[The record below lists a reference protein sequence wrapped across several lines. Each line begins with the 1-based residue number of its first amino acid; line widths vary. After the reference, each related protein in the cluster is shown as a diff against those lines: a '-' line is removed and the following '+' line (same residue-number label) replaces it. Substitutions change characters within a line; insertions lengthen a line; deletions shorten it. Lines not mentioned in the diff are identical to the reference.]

1 MSKLL
6 HPRFLGLFLIF
17 LFTSSPNYAQE
28 VIHCWDF
35 NSPTGITGDQ
45 FPSNPEVNTNNR
57 VTGDGSI
64 THNFLDATTQ
74 SFGGSILNS
83 CGTSPG
89 QAFVVRGGAGASAG
103 NGNNGNHIDLNFS
116 TEGFENIILSFWTRR
131 TGSGFTNNQIE
142 YSIDNGL
149 TFSTFPGG
157 SYFPIDNSV
166 GTLESFQV
174 PSFLEELNDRP
185 NLIIRIVFNGATAAS
200 GNNRIDN
207 LKLEGTPINSNDE
220 DSVVIIPDT
229 QVPSKTVTALDFA
242 NQAESIFS
250 FDIQDLGTSDALPTN
265 VTRMQFLEG
274 PNNTVN
280 WSTAINSLVLRDELG
295 NEITGNFSVSG
306 GEIIFEPTT
315 PLSIADGA
323 SKNFTLEAILNSTGI
338 TDGSVIQL
346 LVSEVDADF
355 EADVLGSQF
364 TNIFPAEILGNEITI
379 DVVATDIAFLQ
390 QPTDVNLFAI
400 MQPDVEVEFIDVNG
414 NRDTDVADAV
424 DITSSGDLV
433 DEPISINATAGVATF
448 PSLIHSTS
456 GIDFV
461 LTATTADPFS
471 VVSDFFDVIANDET
485 SEVVASGSQVG
496 VSTIVAANS
505 TVTPTPVFNFDISDL
520 GSGDNLPTEVN
531 QMRFVGGTNNTA
543 DWSTTFSQ
551 IIINN
556 NSGTEV
562 NGIYAVTENEIIFTP
577 DSPVIVGD
585 GVTESFSVEIILNTT
600 GIIDNRVIQFQ
611 VDGTDSG
618 FEAEFT
624 GSLFNTSFTNGNVTG
639 NEITI
644 DVIASEIVFIQQ
656 PTDVEVNAFI
666 NPAVQV
672 GYVDENGNVD
682 ASITTDISLTSSDAN
697 LVDPIN
703 PVPAVAGISTFPN
716 IGYTAEA
723 TGVILTAETTE
734 PTINPSTLDSNPFDV
749 GTPVIAIQD
758 FDGTQPEWL
767 YSTSVPTFDNGWGNG
782 FFGVINSA
790 DASPLA
796 SGSFV
801 NNIFGENDLNDNNG
815 DGTTGFAS
823 LDFVTV
829 DISGYSDVNFSF
841 DWEVVG
847 YNVSSDRVEYE
858 IFFDG
863 VSQGRNVLFEGGVDG
878 IEDASDT
885 FTLSVPDT
893 VSEVAFSYFIQNDGL
908 TGYSGLDN
916 VKLTGNSNARD
927 TDIIAPIAGQIPAGT
942 FIADLNDDL
951 ANAVEVFSFEVVD
964 SGNFDELPTNITR
977 LRFVPGALNTA
988 NWEDVIQGIS
998 ISDGTTTLDQGNQT
1012 LTITPTEILLD
1023 IDADPDTM
1031 FSVDDA
1037 SSKTYTISIFL
1048 NQSGII
1054 DQELIQFAIAE
1065 GNENQLASSDGSL
1078 FSNAIN
1084 AFEGSEFLIDVIG
1097 NGLEFI
1103 VQPTTTVL
1111 GENMTP
1117 AVRVANT
1124 DTNGNLDLD
1133 SVGAEVV
1140 IESTGSLDG
1149 EPITQS
1155 ITSPEGYAN
1164 FNTLQHSALGFDL
1177 TLSANASGFTEIVSD
1192 EFDIIFE
1199 TDLLISEVASPG
1211 INPDAQFVELFNMS
1225 VETLD
1230 FSQRVYYLHNATTGN
1245 SIQLSGSILPKSYY
1259 IISFADATTFSGIY
1273 NGVTPDLV
1281 SADVVTS
1288 EGVNAYFIS
1297 VFNTEGSLI
1306 DIHGTI
1312 DNNDGKPSWEY
1323 TAGRF
1328 YRNIPSVRN
1337 SNPVYDEA
1345 GEWIKETGITE
1356 LDPTPGVGDNDFVYS
1371 NDTDGWIP
1379 VGIGESPEGS
1389 SGGLNDDKSIFV
1401 ENGTVTLLEDN
1412 LISDVVVRAGATLIL
1427 NKAITLNGDF
1437 ANFGKVIFRSV
1448 EKETAALGPFD
1459 GNNRSLV
1466 GTDFEIH
1473 RFIPANNRAFRY
1485 LSSPVITTT
1494 SINDNWQEGVNNTGT
1509 VDVNPANNINPNPGF
1524 GTHITG
1530 SETGQ
1535 NGFDATLTGNP
1546 SMFRWNAANQEW
1558 VNVPNTDSETFAAGS
1573 AYSIL
1578 IRGDRSTNLNSNSAV
1593 GPSATLRTTGRL
1605 VVGSRGVQNVSTSVG
1620 GFSLVGNPY
1629 QAKVNMQTLLGS
1641 GNSSG
1646 VSSQFV
1652 YIYDPTLGSFG
1663 GYATVDFSDGT
1674 TTPSSSGAN
1683 QFLEPNQAF
1692 FVETV
1697 SAAASPA
1704 IVFRESYKSTDV
1716 DNNTTFGVPEDLTNL
1731 NINLFAENINAP
1743 IDALKVKFRADGNNA
1758 KDTLD
1763 ATKVWNYE
1771 ESFAIDRHP
1780 NYMSIESR
1788 AMPTAQDSVPFY
1800 FGNATRSNYRFEIEP
1815 ENFTGTKAYLYDR
1828 YLETSTELSSDVT
1841 TSVSF
1846 ELDNSIPASKATDR
1860 FVIKFE
1866 EVSLSDDDFELN
1878 SSLVVYPN
1886 PVRGE
1891 RFSISH
1897 QQAFSGSEVDLKLF
1911 DLQGRLVMDQKI
1923 DNAPTVEVNIGSN
1936 LSSGVYI
1943 LKLSDGTASQSV
1955 KLIVE

>member
-1 MSKLL
+1 MNKLL
-6 HPRFLGLFLIF
+6 RPRFISFLIIL
-17 LFTSSPNYAQE
+17 LFSAQLIHAQE
-28 VIHCWDF
+28 VIHCWNF
-35 NSPTGITGDQ
+35 NSPTETTGNR
-45 FPSNPEVNTNNR
+45 FPSPVNVTNR
-57 VTGDGSI
+57 IIGDGTI
-64 THNFLDATTQ
+64 THDLEPATTQ
-74 SFGGSILNS
+74 SVVGSTQNACLGS
-83 CGTSPG
+83 
-89 QAFVVRGGAGASAG
+89 GAGSAFTVRAAATLS
-103 NGNNGNHIDLNFS
+103 NNNKNIDFNFS
-116 TEGFENIILSFWTRR
+116 TEGFENIVLSFWTRR
-131 TGSGFTNNQIE
+131 STTGFNDNQVQYSTDGGDNFNDLVGGNYNPTSDSGGEIK
-142 YSIDNGL
+142 
-149 TFSTFPGG
+149 TFNLS
-157 SYFPIDNSV
+157 NSLPDV
-166 GTLESFQV
+166 
-174 PSFLEELNDRP
+174 NDEAQ
-185 NLIIRIVFNGATAAS
+185 LVIRININGASNAA
-200 GNNRIDN
+200 GNNLIDN

-229 QVPSKTVTALDFA
+229 QVPSKTLTALDFA

-306 GEIIFEPTT
+306 GEIIFEPDT
-315 PLSIADGA
+315 PLSIADGT
-323 SKNFTLEAILNSTGI
+323 SENYTIEAVLNETGI
-338 TDGSVIQL
+338 IDRSVIQL
-346 LVSEVDADF
+346 SISEVDADF
-355 EADVLGSQF
+355 EANNSGSQF
-364 TNIFPAEILGNEITI
+364 TNIFPAEVLGNEITI

-390 QPTDVNLFAI
+390 QPTDTARDLI
-400 MQPDVEVEFIDVNG
+400 MQPAVELGFVDVNG
-414 NRDTDVADAV
+414 NLDI
-424 DITSSGDLV
+424 DITSEVSLESSGDLDGEPVSV
-433 DEPISINATAGVATF
+433 DAVNGVATF
-448 PSLIHSTS
+448 SNLIHTS
-456 GIDFV
+456 V
-461 LTATTADPFS
+461 ATGRELNASTADPFS
-471 VVSDFFDVIANDET
+471 ATSGTFEIFLNDQT
-485 SEVVASGSQVG
+485 SEVVAPGTQTPGIALAPGDQAEVFNFNIEDKASGDG
-496 VSTIVAANS
+496 VSTF
-505 TVTPTPVFNFDISDL
+505 VT
-520 GSGDNLPTEVN
+520 
-531 QMRFVGGTNNTA
+531 QMRFVPGEFNNAGWSNTINEVIVKDAGGAAIPGTY
-543 DWSTTFSQ
+543 STITDD
-551 IIINN
+551 
-556 NSGTEV
+556 EV
-562 NGIYAVTENEIIFTP
+562 IFTP
-577 DSPVIVGD
+577 TASVEIAD
-585 GVTESFSVEIILNTT
+585 GGSDNFSVEVILNLEN
-600 GIIDNRVIQFQ
+600 IIDGSIIQFE
-611 VDGTDSG
+611 VAETNPG
-618 FEAEFT
+618 FQAEAT
-624 GSLFNTSFTNGNVTG
+624 GSNFNSNFTNGSVTG
-639 NEITI
+639 NQFTI
-644 DVIASEIVFIQQ
+644 NVVATAIDFIQQ

-666 NPAVQV
+666 SPAVQV
-672 GYVDENGNVD
+672 GYVDENGNID
-682 ASITTDISLTSSDAN
+682 TSITTDISLASSIGN

-703 PVPAVAGISTFPN
+703 PVPAVNGVATFPN

-723 TGVILTAETTE
+723 TGVILTAGTNE
-734 PTINPSTLDSNPFDV
+734 PTISTSPLDSNPFDV

-767 YSTSVPTFDNGWGNG
+767 FSTSIPTFDNGWGNG
-782 FFGVINSA
+782 FFGVINSD

-815 DGTTGFAS
+815 DGTSEFAS
-823 LDFVTV
+823 LEFVTV
-829 DISGYSDVNFSF
+829 DISGYTDVNFSF

-847 YNVSSDRVEYE
+847 YNVSSDRIEYE
-858 IFFDG
+858 VFFDG
-863 VSQGRNVLFEGGVDG
+863 VSEGRNTLFEGGTT
-878 IEDASDT
+878 EDASGT
-885 FTLSVPDT
+885 FTLSIPDT
-893 VSEVAFSYFIQNDGL
+893 VSEVSFSYFIQNDGL

-927 TDIIAPIAGQIPAGT
+927 TDIIEPIAGQIPEGT
-942 FIADLNDDL
+942 LIADVNDEL
-951 ANAVEVFSFEVVD
+951 AEAVEVFSFEVVD
-964 SGNFDELPTNITR
+964 SGNFDNLPTNITR

-988 NWEDVIQGIS
+988 NWEDVIQGLS
-998 ISDGTTTLDQGNQT
+998 ISDGTTILDQGNQT

-1023 IDADPDTM
+1023 IDSDPDTM
-1031 FSVDDA
+1031 FSVNDA
-1037 SSKTYTISIFL
+1037 SSKTYTISLFL
-1048 NQSGII
+1048 NESGIT
-1054 DQELIQFAIAE
+1054 DQEVIQFAVAD

-1084 AFEGSEFLIDVIG
+1084 AFEGSEFLIDVVG
-1097 NGLEFI
+1097 DGLEFI

-1133 SVGAEVV
+1133 SVGTEVV

-1164 FNTLQHSALGFDL
+1164 FNTLQHSALGFGL
-1177 TLSANASGFTEIVSD
+1177 TLSANASGFTEIVSN

-1199 TDLLISEVASPG
+1199 TDLLISEVAAPDTTTG
-1211 INPDAQFVELFNMS
+1211 INEDARFVELFNMS

-1230 FSQRVYYLHNATTGN
+1230 FSERVYYLHNATTGE
-1245 SIQLSGSILPKSYY
+1245 SIELSGTIQPKSYY

-1288 EGVNAYFIS
+1288 DGLDAYFIS
-1297 VFNTEGSLI
+1297 VFDTEGSLI
-1306 DIHGTI
+1306 DIHGTLAETG
-1312 DNNDGKPSWEY
+1312 GKPTWEY
-1323 TAGRF
+1323 STGRF
-1328 YRNIPSVRN
+1328 YRNIPTVRN

-1345 GEWIKETGITE
+1345 GEWIKETGISE
-1356 LDPTPGVGDNDFVYS
+1356 LDATPGVGDNDFVYS

-1389 SGGLNDDKSIFV
+1389 SGGLNDDKSIFI

-1427 NKAITLNGDF
+1427 DKAITLNGDF
-1437 ANFGKVIFRSV
+1437 ANFGKVIFRST

-1466 GTDFEIH
+1466 GTDFEIQ
-1473 RFIPANNRAFRY
+1473 RFIPENNRAFRY

-1494 SINDNWQEGVNNTGT
+1494 SINDNWQEGVNNEGT
-1509 VDVNPANNINPNPGF
+1509 VDVDPANNINPNPGF

-1530 SETGQ
+1530 SENGQ

-1546 SMFRWNAANQEW
+1546 SMFRWNAVNQEW

-1593 GPSATLRTTGRL
+1593 GPSTTLRTTGRL
-1605 VVGSRGVQNVSTSVG
+1605 VVGSRGVQNVATSVG

-1629 QAKVNMQTLLGS
+1629 QAKVDMQTLLGS

-1674 TTPSSSGAN
+1674 TTPSNSAAN
-1683 QFLEPNQAF
+1683 QFLDPNQAF

-1716 DNNTTFGVPEDLTNL
+1716 NNNATFSVPEDLTNL
-1731 NINLFAENINAP
+1731 NINLFAENTNAP
-1743 IDALKVKFRADGNNA
+1743 IDGLKVKFRADGNNA

-1771 ESFAIDRHP
+1771 ESFAIDRNP

-1815 ENFTGTKAYLYDR
+1815 ENFTNAKAFLYDR
-1828 YLETSTELSSDVT
+1828 YLETLTELPSDVS

-1866 EVSLSDDDFELN
+1866 EVSLSDDDFELD

-1891 RFSISH
+1891 LIRISH
-1897 QQAFSGSEVDLKLF
+1897 NKAFSGNDVDFKIF
-1911 DLQGRLVMDQKI
+1911 DLQGRLVLDQEI